1 MPEIYDDTPV
11 EESGGRREARPG
23 ARPDRPVPPGLQ
35 RAYDRLAA
43 AKKSNDP
50 DERQAAMNEVANAR
64 RAAREAA
71 QASGERT
78 GFVSV
83 N

>member
-1 MPEIYDDTPV
+1 MPEIYDD
-11 EESGGRREARPG
+11 A
-23 ARPDRPVPPGLQ
+23 PVPEEGKSPPAEPVVPADLQ

-43 AKKSNDP
+43 AKQSNDP
-50 DERQAAMNEVANAR
+50 DERQAAMNEVVEAR

-71 QASGERT
+71 EASGERS

-83 N
+83 ANNDA